1 MTKPR
6 ASRLGW
12 VAVLASLSAAGCIER
27 RETITIDADG
37 GAMVH
42 VEFETLS
49 FSELYEGDAIPSV
62 EAGWIVVETVEKDA
76 QDREVFRLKADARF
90 APGVEMPSSYASPR
104 DTEPDLW
111 LQFPT
116 EITVEERR
124 TGTYYHF
131 RRRYVA
137 RPWAYVQWARAS
149 FEKEVEE
156 LGIDEP
162 SDLPEAERE
171 QLVRL
176 FTTFQATK
184 VRVFAR
190 AAFLEAMPDV
200 PQDAWLLVHAAL
212 MRVAENADPARFAV
226 LFGDDAD
233 GQRGQVLAAEEEA
246 FETAA
251 LAAMEHV
258 LRGRPDVDE
267 GDVNL
272 FVRRYRWHH
281 RFDALTDELGD
292 DRFTIEVTM
301 PGEIVAHNADE
312 ARNGTVIWKFSG
324 EQLRDRELELM
335 VTSRLR

>member
-6 ASRLGW
+6 ASRLGS
-12 VAVLASLSAAGCIER
+12 VVVLASLSAAGCIER

-37 GAMVH
+37 SAMVH

-76 QDREVFRLKADARF
+76 QDREVFRLEADALF
-90 APGVEMPSSYASPR
+90 MPGTELPSSYASPR

-111 LQFPT
+111 LRFPT
-116 EITVEERR
+116 TVTIEQRR

-131 RRRYVA
+131 RRRYHA
-137 RPWAYVQWARAS
+137 RPWAYVQWARER
-149 FEKEVEE
+149 FEKQVEE
-156 LGIDEP
+156 LDIDDP
-162 SDLPEAERE
+162 SELPEAEQA

-176 FTTFQATK
+176 LITFQSAK
-184 VRVFAR
+184 VRIFAR

-200 PQDAWLLVHAAL
+200 PQDAWLLVRAAL
-212 MRVAENADPARFAV
+212 MRVAEDRDPARFAV
-226 LFGDDAD
+226 LFSDEAD
-233 GQRGQVLAAEEEA
+233 EQGARVLAAEEEA
-246 FETAA
+246 FEAAA
-251 LAAMEHV
+251 LEAMEHV
-258 LRGRPDVDE
+258 LRGRPDVDQ
-267 GDVNL
+267 GDVNA

-312 ARNGTVIWKFSG
+312 ARNGTVTWKFSG